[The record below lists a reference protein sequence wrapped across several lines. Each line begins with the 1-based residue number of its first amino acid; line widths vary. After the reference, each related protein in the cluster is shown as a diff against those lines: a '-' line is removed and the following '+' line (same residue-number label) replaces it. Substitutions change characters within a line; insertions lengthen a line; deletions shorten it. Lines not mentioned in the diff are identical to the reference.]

1 VLHPKE
7 NFLETI
13 KRNGHPDRLVNQ
25 LECIELF
32 TADPVAG
39 YVRGARYRG
48 MPPTKDKWGT
58 TFIWPESQYAVMPHI
73 TPETKVIRDIT
84 RWREFVR
91 IPDITANC
99 SAPEAWEKALEAAAK
114 IDRSEKF
121 LMAFMPT
128 GIFEQIHYLMGFE
141 DALASFLLEPE
152 AMADLCL
159 AIGEY
164 RYNYMKLLA
173 DNLKPDIMFS
183 HDDWGSK
190 TSLFMSPETWRKFI
204 KPKYIDIYGY
214 LKQRGI
220 IVIHHADSFLEP
232 IVEDMADLGIDVW
245 QGVLPQ
251 NDIPAL
257 QKLLKGRMVLM
268 GGIDSAIVDRE
279 DATEE
284 VIRKEVRR
292 ACETY
297 GPGGAYIPGITNLNG
312 IYPHVDPIVFDEVQ
326 RYNREVY
333 GYSDTGTSG

>member
-13 KRNGHPDRLVNQ
+13 KQNGHPDRLVNQ

-39 YVRGARYRG
+39 YVRGVRYRG

-58 TFIWPESQYAVMPHI
+58 TFIWPGSQYAVMPHI

-91 IPDITANC
+91 IPDVIANC
-99 SAPEAWEKALEAAAK
+99 SAPEAWEKALESASE
-114 IDRSEKF
+114 IDRSKKF

-141 DALASFLLEPE
+141 DALTSFLLEPE

-232 IVEDMADLGIDVW
+232 IVEDMVDLGIDVW